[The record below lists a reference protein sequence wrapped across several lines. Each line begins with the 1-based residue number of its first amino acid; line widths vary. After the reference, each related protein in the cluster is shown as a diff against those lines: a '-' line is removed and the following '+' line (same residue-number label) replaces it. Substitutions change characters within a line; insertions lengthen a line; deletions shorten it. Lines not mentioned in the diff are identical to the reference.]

1 MAFPVPPFNLKA
13 DPESVKLP
21 TSASLVEPKAM
32 VPRLRVVSLVMA
44 KVPELVLVNVALSA
58 LFVKP
63 TAPGVPAFQLPEVPQ
78 SPPAPADQVELAACP
93 ESVSRINS
101 RAEEVKVLRVFMEWE
116 VGVGWI
122 EALGIT
128 ESEWERSHNILSLLF
143 VKGNSPDAIP
153 RSKTNAAQTID
164 PRFDLR
170 RVRGMTALAS
180 RHRAPTSTLRNQHHL
195 APRSAKPTREPHG
208 VFILPGAIRQS
219 PSARSRSGVLPRS
232 LSFAAIRS
240 SRCSTEA
247 WVRSPSG
254 GVWMT

>member
-143 VKGNSPDAIP
+143 VKGNSPDSIAM
-153 RSKTNAAQTID
+153 SLVAAVFEAAPCTPLPQLAASVQISLLA
-164 PRFDLR
+164 PPLH
-170 RVRGMTALAS
+170 AELAACAS
-180 RHRAPTSTLRNQHHL
+180 RSMG
-195 APRSAKPTREPHG
+195 PRG
-208 VFILPGAIRQS
+208 
-219 PSARSRSGVLPRS
+219 RSRDRRNVRLFMGGWIGEVGISGSITTGLHRRQWAS
-232 LSFAAIRS
+232 
-240 SRCSTEA
+240 CSND
-247 WVRSPSG
+247 
-254 GVWMT
+254 